1 MGHSDSSWTR
11 GFRLLGGKES
21 LNARGSQAHGLRW
34 PNVQE
39 QTTHSEGLGKADLS
53 LAWGGLGKESFAG
66 EPLLH
71 TVGLR
76 GRMPRGMAQTEKQQ
90 AEGAEGG
97 TPGAVACLGSFN
109 PEDIVGAKGGLRGE
123 TERP

>member
-1 MGHSDSSWTR
+1 MGHSDSSWTQ

-39 QTTHSEGLGKADLS
+39 QTTHSEGLGKADWS

-66 EPLLH
+66 EPPPAHCWLGGKDAKRNGPDGEA
-71 TVGLR
+71 TGGRCWR
-76 GRMPRGMAQTEKQQ
+76 GHPWRSGMF
-90 AEGAEGG
+90 G
-97 TPGAVACLGSFN
+97 VL
-109 PEDIVGAKGGLRGE
+109 
-123 TERP
+123 